1 MKKMPVVALAGL
13 GVFMAAGLA
22 SAHHAFSA
30 EFDADKPVTVV
41 GTLTRAEWKNPH
53 AWIYVDVK
61 GPDGKVSNWAVEMGP
76 PNALLRRGWKNSSMP
91 VGTEVKV
98 TGYGAK
104 NGKDM
109 MNASTLTLPDGS
121 TIFAGTEGTGAPA
134 AAPAAAAPG
143 TAKP

>member
-1 MKKMPVVALAGL
+1 MSRMRVVALAAL
-13 GVFMAAGLA
+13 GVLVAAGWA

-30 EFDADKPVTVV
+30 EFDATKPVSVV

-61 GPDGKVSNWAVEMGP
+61 GPDGNVTNWAVEMGP

-91 VGTEVKV
+91 VGTEVKI
-98 TGYGAK
+98 TGFGAK

-109 MNASTLTLPDGS
+109 MSASTITLPDGS

-134 AAPAAAAPG
+134 PPPAAGAA
-143 TAKP
+143 